1 MRNNLLVTILFLAS
15 SSIILSQDLRI
26 KNLQIESKNNGTVI
40 QLDSNRKVNL
50 ENVTAW
56 YSSEWF
62 YMTIYDANADS
73 LSLTNYKNDSLK
85 NIEVSN
91 SDESTQIAVQ
101 LFSDIESFE
110 INTPNRKTLQ
120 FFLRNSQLV
129 AKNSIS
135 VEDGIDIVQA
145 EEKTSKEKPE
155 SKLFNDLFF
164 YLLRLQNI
172 FFVNLESKIFLTAF
186 DAVIASPN
194 VIKSL
199 LGKLFFLRKVK
210 KSLWLSI
217 LKSSEQ
223 PPNA

>member
-1 MRNNLLVTILFLAS
+1 MRNNLLVTILFLA

-40 QLDSNRKVNL
+40 QLDSNKKVNL

-62 YMTIYDANADS
+62 YMTIYDANTDS
-73 LSLTNYKNDSLK
+73 LSLANYKNDSLK

-110 INTPNRKTLQ
+110 INTPKRKALQ
-120 FFLRNSQLV
+120 FFLRNNQSI

-135 VEDGIDIVQA
+135 FEDEIDIIET
-145 EEKTSKEKPE
+145 EENPPKEKEIIYEKEQPRNANN
-155 SKLFNDLFF
+155 KL
-164 YLLRLQNI
+164 I
-172 FFVNLESKIFLTAF
+172 
-186 DAVIASPN
+186 VIAGLIVSAIDITSSTSFSIGALISIIAN
-194 VIKSL
+194 
-199 LGKLFFLRKVK
+199 FL
-210 KSLWLSI
+210 
-217 LKSSEQ
+217 
-223 PPNA
+223 

>member
-26 KNLQIESKNNGTVI
+26 KNLQIESKNNGTVV

-73 LSLTNYKNDSLK
+73 LSLANYKNDSLK

-101 LFSDIESFE
+101 LFSEIESFE

-135 VEDGIDIVQA
+135 VEDKIDIVQT
-145 EEKTSKEKPE
+145 EEETSKEKDIIYEKEQPRNANN
-155 SKLFNDLFF
+155 KL
-164 YLLRLQNI
+164 I
-172 FFVNLESKIFLTAF
+172 
-186 DAVIASPN
+186 VIAGLIVSAIDITN
-194 VIKSL
+194 STSFSAGALIAIIAN
-199 LGKLFFLRKVK
+199 FL
-210 KSLWLSI
+210 
-217 LKSSEQ
+217 
-223 PPNA
+223 

>member
-73 LSLTNYKNDSLK
+73 LSLANYKNDSLK

-110 INTPNRKTLQ
+110 INTPKRKTLQ
-120 FFLRNSQLV
+120 FFLRNSQSV

-135 VEDGIDIVQA
+135 IENEIDIVEK
-145 EEKTSKEKPE
+145 EENSPRKKDIIYEK
-155 SKLFNDLFF
+155 
-164 YLLRLQNI
+164 
-172 FFVNLESKIFLTAF
+172 
-186 DAVIASPN
+186 
-194 VIKSL
+194 
-199 LGKLFFLRKVK
+199 
-210 KSLWLSI
+210 
-217 LKSSEQ
+217 EQ
-223 PPNA
+223 PRIANNKLIVFAGLIVSAIDITNSTSFSAGVLIAIIANFL

>member
-73 LSLTNYKNDSLK
+73 LSLANYRNDSLK

-101 LFSDIESFE
+101 LFSEIESFE

-135 VEDGIDIVQA
+135 VEDKIDIVQS
-145 EEKTSKEKPE
+145 EEKTPKEKDIIYE
-155 SKLFNDLFF
+155 KEQLRSANNKL
-164 YLLRLQNI
+164 I
-172 FFVNLESKIFLTAF
+172 
-186 DAVIASPN
+186 VIAGLIVSAIDITN
-194 VIKSL
+194 STSFSAGALIAIIAN
-199 LGKLFFLRKVK
+199 FL
-210 KSLWLSI
+210 
-217 LKSSEQ
+217 
-223 PPNA
+223 

>member
-73 LSLTNYKNDSLK
+73 LSLANYRNDSLK

-101 LFSDIESFE
+101 LFSEIESFE

-135 VEDGIDIVQA
+135 VEDKIDIVQT
-145 EEKTSKEKPE
+145 EEKTPKEKDIIYEKEQPRNANN
-155 SKLFNDLFF
+155 KL
-164 YLLRLQNI
+164 I
-172 FFVNLESKIFLTAF
+172 
-186 DAVIASPN
+186 VIAGLIVSAIDITN
-194 VIKSL
+194 STSFSAGALIAIIAN
-199 LGKLFFLRKVK
+199 FL
-210 KSLWLSI
+210 
-217 LKSSEQ
+217 
-223 PPNA
+223 

>member
-26 KNLQIESKNNGTVI
+26 KNLQIESKKNGTVI

-73 LSLTNYKNDSLK
+73 LSLANYKNDSLK

-101 LFSDIESFE
+101 LFSEIESFE
-110 INTPNRKTLQ
+110 INTPKRKTLQ
-120 FFLRNSQLV
+120 FSLRNSQLV

-135 VEDGIDIVQA
+135 VEDEIDIVQT
-145 EEKTSKEKPE
+145 EEKTPKEKDIIYEKEQPRNANN
-155 SKLFNDLFF
+155 KL
-164 YLLRLQNI
+164 I
-172 FFVNLESKIFLTAF
+172 
-186 DAVIASPN
+186 VIAGLIVSAIDITN
-194 VIKSL
+194 STSFSAGALIAIIAN
-199 LGKLFFLRKVK
+199 FL
-210 KSLWLSI
+210 
-217 LKSSEQ
+217 
-223 PPNA
+223 

>member
-26 KNLQIESKNNGTVI
+26 KNLQIESKNNGTII
-40 QLDSNRKVNL
+40 QLDLNKKVNL

-62 YMTIYDANADS
+62 YTTIYDANADS
-73 LSLTNYKNDSLK
+73 LSLANYKNDSLK

-101 LFSDIESFE
+101 LFSEIESFE

-135 VEDGIDIVQA
+135 VEDKIDIVQT
-145 EEKTSKEKPE
+145 EEETSKEKDIIYEKEQPRNANN
-155 SKLFNDLFF
+155 KL
-164 YLLRLQNI
+164 I
-172 FFVNLESKIFLTAF
+172 
-186 DAVIASPN
+186 VIAGLIVSAIDITN
-194 VIKSL
+194 STSFSAGALIAIIAN
-199 LGKLFFLRKVK
+199 FL
-210 KSLWLSI
+210 
-217 LKSSEQ
+217 
-223 PPNA
+223 

>member
-15 SSIILSQDLRI
+15 SSIILSQDLKI

-40 QLDSNRKVNL
+40 QLDSNKKVNL

-73 LSLTNYKNDSLK
+73 LSLANYKNDSLK

-101 LFSDIESFE
+101 LFSEIESFE
-110 INTPNRKTLQ
+110 IDTPKRKTLQ
-120 FFLRNSQLV
+120 FLLRNSQSV

-135 VEDGIDIVQA
+135 VEDEIDIVQTGKNTA
-145 EEKTSKEKPE
+145 KEKDVIYEKEQPRNTNN
-155 SKLFNDLFF
+155 KL
-164 YLLRLQNI
+164 I
-172 FFVNLESKIFLTAF
+172 
-186 DAVIASPN
+186 VIAGLIVSAIDITN
-194 VIKSL
+194 STSFSGGALIAIIAN
-199 LGKLFFLRKVK
+199 FL
-210 KSLWLSI
+210 
-217 LKSSEQ
+217 
-223 PPNA
+223 

>member
-40 QLDSNRKVNL
+40 QLDSNKKVNL

-73 LSLTNYKNDSLK
+73 LSLANYKNDSLK

-101 LFSDIESFE
+101 LFSEIESFE

-135 VEDGIDIVQA
+135 VEDEIDIVQA
-145 EEKTSKEKPE
+145 EEKTPKEKDIIYE
-155 SKLFNDLFF
+155 KEQLRNANNKL
-164 YLLRLQNI
+164 I
-172 FFVNLESKIFLTAF
+172 
-186 DAVIASPN
+186 VIAGLIVSAIDITN
-194 VIKSL
+194 STSFSAGALIAIIAN
-199 LGKLFFLRKVK
+199 FL
-210 KSLWLSI
+210 
-217 LKSSEQ
+217 
-223 PPNA
+223 

>member
-50 ENVTAW
+50 ENITAW

-73 LSLTNYKNDSLK
+73 LSLANYKNDSLK

-91 SDESTQIAVQ
+91 NDESTQIAVQ
-101 LFSDIESFE
+101 LFSEIESFE

-135 VEDGIDIVQA
+135 VEDKIDIVQTA
-145 EEKTSKEKPE
+145 ERTPKEKDIIYEKEQPRNANN
-155 SKLFNDLFF
+155 KL
-164 YLLRLQNI
+164 I
-172 FFVNLESKIFLTAF
+172 
-186 DAVIASPN
+186 VIAGLIVSAIDVTN
-194 VIKSL
+194 STSFSAGALIAIIAS
-199 LGKLFFLRKVK
+199 FL
-210 KSLWLSI
+210 
-217 LKSSEQ
+217 
-223 PPNA
+223 

>member
-1 MRNNLLVTILFLAS
+1 MRNNLLVTILFLTCS
-15 SSIILSQDLRI
+15 SFILSQDLRI

-40 QLDSNRKVNL
+40 QLDSSKKVNL

-73 LSLTNYKNDSLK
+73 LSLANYKNDSLK

-101 LFSDIESFE
+101 LFSEIESFE

-135 VEDGIDIVQA
+135 VEDEIDIVQT
-145 EEKTSKEKPE
+145 EEKTPKEKDIIYEKEQPRNANN
-155 SKLFNDLFF
+155 KL
-164 YLLRLQNI
+164 I
-172 FFVNLESKIFLTAF
+172 
-186 DAVIASPN
+186 VIAGLIVSAIDITN
-194 VIKSL
+194 STSFSAGALIAIIAN
-199 LGKLFFLRKVK
+199 FL
-210 KSLWLSI
+210 
-217 LKSSEQ
+217 
-223 PPNA
+223 

>member
-73 LSLTNYKNDSLK
+73 LSLANYKNDSLK

-101 LFSDIESFE
+101 LFSEIESFE

-135 VEDGIDIVQA
+135 VEDEIDIVLT
-145 EEKTSKEKPE
+145 EEKTPKEKDIIYEKEQPRNANN
-155 SKLFNDLFF
+155 KL
-164 YLLRLQNI
+164 I
-172 FFVNLESKIFLTAF
+172 
-186 DAVIASPN
+186 VIAGLIVSAIDITN
-194 VIKSL
+194 STSFSAGALIAIIAN
-199 LGKLFFLRKVK
+199 FL
-210 KSLWLSI
+210 
-217 LKSSEQ
+217 
-223 PPNA
+223 

>member
-15 SSIILSQDLRI
+15 SSITLSQDLRI
-26 KNLQIESKNNGTVI
+26 KNLQIESKNNGTVV

-73 LSLTNYKNDSLK
+73 LSLANYKNDSLK

-101 LFSDIESFE
+101 LFSEIESFE

-135 VEDGIDIVQA
+135 VEDKIDIVQT
-145 EEKTSKEKPE
+145 EEKTPKEKDIIYEKEQPRNANN
-155 SKLFNDLFF
+155 KL
-164 YLLRLQNI
+164 I
-172 FFVNLESKIFLTAF
+172 
-186 DAVIASPN
+186 VIAGLIVSAIDITN
-194 VIKSL
+194 STSFSAGALIAIIAN
-199 LGKLFFLRKVK
+199 FL
-210 KSLWLSI
+210 
-217 LKSSEQ
+217 
-223 PPNA
+223 

>member
-1 MRNNLLVTILFLAS
+1 MRNNLLVTILFLVS

-73 LSLTNYKNDSLK
+73 LSLANYKNDSLK

-101 LFSDIESFE
+101 LFSEIESFE

-135 VEDGIDIVQA
+135 VEDKIDIVQT
-145 EEKTSKEKPE
+145 EEKTPKEKDIIYEKEQPRNANN
-155 SKLFNDLFF
+155 KL
-164 YLLRLQNI
+164 I
-172 FFVNLESKIFLTAF
+172 
-186 DAVIASPN
+186 VIAGLIVSAIDITN
-194 VIKSL
+194 STSFSAGALIAIIAN
-199 LGKLFFLRKVK
+199 FL
-210 KSLWLSI
+210 
-217 LKSSEQ
+217 
-223 PPNA
+223 

>member
-40 QLDSNRKVNL
+40 QLDSNKKVDL

-73 LSLTNYKNDSLK
+73 LSLANYKNDSLK

-91 SDESTQIAVQ
+91 SEESTQIAVQ
-101 LFSDIESFE
+101 LFSEIESFE
-110 INTPNRKTLQ
+110 INTSKRKTLQ
-120 FFLRNSQLV
+120 FFLRNSQSV

-135 VEDGIDIVQA
+135 TESEIDIV
-145 EEKTSKEKPE
+145 EKKDNLHEDKDIIYEK
-155 SKLFNDLFF
+155 
-164 YLLRLQNI
+164 
-172 FFVNLESKIFLTAF
+172 
-186 DAVIASPN
+186 
-194 VIKSL
+194 
-199 LGKLFFLRKVK
+199 
-210 KSLWLSI
+210 
-217 LKSSEQ
+217 EQ
-223 PPNA
+223 PRNANNKLIVFAGLVISAVDITNSTSFSVGVLISIIANFL

>member
-73 LSLTNYKNDSLK
+73 LTLANYKNDSLK

-91 SDESTQIAVQ
+91 NDESTQIALQ
-101 LFSDIESFE
+101 LFSEIESFE

-135 VEDGIDIVQA
+135 LEDEIDIVQT
-145 EEKTSKEKPE
+145 EEKTPKEKDIIYEKEQPRNANN
-155 SKLFNDLFF
+155 KL
-164 YLLRLQNI
+164 I
-172 FFVNLESKIFLTAF
+172 
-186 DAVIASPN
+186 VIAGLIVSAIDITN
-194 VIKSL
+194 STSFSAGALIAIIAN
-199 LGKLFFLRKVK
+199 FL
-210 KSLWLSI
+210 
-217 LKSSEQ
+217 
-223 PPNA
+223 

>member
-73 LSLTNYKNDSLK
+73 LSLANYKNDSLK

-101 LFSDIESFE
+101 LFSEIESFE

-135 VEDGIDIVQA
+135 VEDEFDIVQT
-145 EEKTSKEKPE
+145 EEKTPKEKDIIYEKEQPRNANN
-155 SKLFNDLFF
+155 KL
-164 YLLRLQNI
+164 I
-172 FFVNLESKIFLTAF
+172 
-186 DAVIASPN
+186 VIAGLIVSAVDITN
-194 VIKSL
+194 STSFSAGALIAIIAN
-199 LGKLFFLRKVK
+199 FL
-210 KSLWLSI
+210 
-217 LKSSEQ
+217 
-223 PPNA
+223 

>member
-15 SSIILSQDLRI
+15 SSIMLSQDLRI

-40 QLDSNRKVNL
+40 QLDSNKKVNL

-73 LSLTNYKNDSLK
+73 LSLANYKNDSLK
-85 NIEVSN
+85 NIEISN

-101 LFSDIESFE
+101 LFSEIESFE

-135 VEDGIDIVQA
+135 VENKIDIVET
-145 EEKTSKEKPE
+145 EEKTPKEKDIIYEQEQPRNANN
-155 SKLFNDLFF
+155 KL
-164 YLLRLQNI
+164 I
-172 FFVNLESKIFLTAF
+172 
-186 DAVIASPN
+186 VIAGLIVSAIDISN
-194 VIKSL
+194 STSFSAGALIAIIAN
-199 LGKLFFLRKVK
+199 F
-210 KSLWLSI
+210 I
-217 LKSSEQ
+217 
-223 PPNA
+223 

>member
-40 QLDSNRKVNL
+40 QLDSNKKVNL

-73 LSLTNYKNDSLK
+73 LSLANYKNDSLK

-91 SDESTQIAVQ
+91 SDESTQIAIQ
-101 LFSDIESFE
+101 LFSEIESFE

-135 VEDGIDIVQA
+135 VEDEIDIVQT
-145 EEKTSKEKPE
+145 EEKISKEKDIIYEKEQPRNANN
-155 SKLFNDLFF
+155 KL
-164 YLLRLQNI
+164 I
-172 FFVNLESKIFLTAF
+172 
-186 DAVIASPN
+186 VIAGLIVSAVDITN
-194 VIKSL
+194 STSFSAGALIAIIAN
-199 LGKLFFLRKVK
+199 FL
-210 KSLWLSI
+210 
-217 LKSSEQ
+217 
-223 PPNA
+223 

>member
-73 LSLTNYKNDSLK
+73 LSLANYRNDSLK

-101 LFSDIESFE
+101 LFSEIESFE

-135 VEDGIDIVQA
+135 VEDKIDIVQS
-145 EEKTSKEKPE
+145 EEKTPKEKDIIYE
-155 SKLFNDLFF
+155 KEQQKSANNKL
-164 YLLRLQNI
+164 I
-172 FFVNLESKIFLTAF
+172 
-186 DAVIASPN
+186 VIAGLIVSAIDITN
-194 VIKSL
+194 STSFSAGALIAIIAN
-199 LGKLFFLRKVK
+199 FL
-210 KSLWLSI
+210 
-217 LKSSEQ
+217 
-223 PPNA
+223 

>member
-15 SSIILSQDLRI
+15 SSILLSQDLRI

-40 QLDSNRKVNL
+40 QLDSNKKVNL

-73 LSLTNYKNDSLK
+73 LSLANYKNDSLK
-85 NIEVSN
+85 NIEISN

-101 LFSDIESFE
+101 LFSEIESFE

-120 FFLRNSQLV
+120 FFLRNSQSV

-135 VEDGIDIVQA
+135 LEDEIDIVQT
-145 EEKTSKEKPE
+145 EEKTPKEKDIIYEKEQPRNANN
-155 SKLFNDLFF
+155 KL
-164 YLLRLQNI
+164 I
-172 FFVNLESKIFLTAF
+172 
-186 DAVIASPN
+186 VIAGLIVSAIDISN
-194 VIKSL
+194 STSFSAGALIAIIAN
-199 LGKLFFLRKVK
+199 FL
-210 KSLWLSI
+210 
-217 LKSSEQ
+217 
-223 PPNA
+223 

>member
-73 LSLTNYKNDSLK
+73 LSLANYRNDSLK

-101 LFSDIESFE
+101 LFSEIESFE

-135 VEDGIDIVQA
+135 VEDKIDIVQS
-145 EEKTSKEKPE
+145 EEKTPKEKDIIYE
-155 SKLFNDLFF
+155 KEQLRSANNKL
-164 YLLRLQNI
+164 I
-172 FFVNLESKIFLTAF
+172 
-186 DAVIASPN
+186 VIAGLIVSAIDITN
-194 VIKSL
+194 STSFSAGALIAIIAS
-199 LGKLFFLRKVK
+199 FL
-210 KSLWLSI
+210 
-217 LKSSEQ
+217 
-223 PPNA
+223 

>member
-40 QLDSNRKVNL
+40 QLDSNKKVNL

-73 LSLTNYKNDSLK
+73 LSLANYKNDSLK

-101 LFSDIESFE
+101 LFSEIESFE

-135 VEDGIDIVQA
+135 VEDEIDIVQT
-145 EEKTSKEKPE
+145 EEKTPKEKDIIYEKEQPKNANN
-155 SKLFNDLFF
+155 KL
-164 YLLRLQNI
+164 I
-172 FFVNLESKIFLTAF
+172 
-186 DAVIASPN
+186 VIAGLIVSAIDITN
-194 VIKSL
+194 STSFSAGALIAIIAN
-199 LGKLFFLRKVK
+199 FL
-210 KSLWLSI
+210 
-217 LKSSEQ
+217 
-223 PPNA
+223 

>member
-73 LSLTNYKNDSLK
+73 LSLANYKNDSLK

-101 LFSDIESFE
+101 LFSEIESFE

-135 VEDGIDIVQA
+135 VEDKIDIVQS
-145 EEKTSKEKPE
+145 EEKTPKEKDIIYE
-155 SKLFNDLFF
+155 REQLRSANNKL
-164 YLLRLQNI
+164 I
-172 FFVNLESKIFLTAF
+172 
-186 DAVIASPN
+186 VIAGLIVSAIDITN
-194 VIKSL
+194 STSFSAGALIAIIAN
-199 LGKLFFLRKVK
+199 FL
-210 KSLWLSI
+210 
-217 LKSSEQ
+217 
-223 PPNA
+223 

>member
-40 QLDSNRKVNL
+40 QLNSNKKVNL

-73 LSLTNYKNDSLK
+73 LSLANYKNDSLK

-101 LFSDIESFE
+101 LFSEIESFE

-135 VEDGIDIVQA
+135 VEDEIDIVQT
-145 EEKTSKEKPE
+145 EEKTPKEKDIIYEKEQPRNANN
-155 SKLFNDLFF
+155 KL
-164 YLLRLQNI
+164 I
-172 FFVNLESKIFLTAF
+172 
-186 DAVIASPN
+186 VIAGLVVSAIDITN
-194 VIKSL
+194 STSFSAGALIAIIAN
-199 LGKLFFLRKVK
+199 FL
-210 KSLWLSI
+210 
-217 LKSSEQ
+217 
-223 PPNA
+223 

>member
-15 SSIILSQDLRI
+15 SSIMLSQDLRI

-40 QLDSNRKVNL
+40 QLDSNKKVNL

-73 LSLTNYKNDSLK
+73 LSLANYKNDSLK
-85 NIEVSN
+85 NIEISN

-101 LFSDIESFE
+101 LFSEIESFE

-135 VEDGIDIVQA
+135 VEDKIDIVET
-145 EEKTSKEKPE
+145 EEKTPKEKDIIYEQEQPRNANN
-155 SKLFNDLFF
+155 KL
-164 YLLRLQNI
+164 I
-172 FFVNLESKIFLTAF
+172 
-186 DAVIASPN
+186 VIAGLIVSAIDISN
-194 VIKSL
+194 STSFSAGALIAIIAN
-199 LGKLFFLRKVK
+199 FL
-210 KSLWLSI
+210 
-217 LKSSEQ
+217 
-223 PPNA
+223 

>member
-1 MRNNLLVTILFLAS
+1 MRNNLLVTILFLTCS
-15 SSIILSQDLRI
+15 SFILSQDLRI

-40 QLDSNRKVNL
+40 QLDSNKKVNL

-73 LSLTNYKNDSLK
+73 LSLANYKNDSLK

-101 LFSDIESFE
+101 LFSEIESFE

-135 VEDGIDIVQA
+135 VEDEIDIVQT
-145 EEKTSKEKPE
+145 EEKTPKEKDIIYEKEQPRNAN
-155 SKLFNDLFF
+155 SKL
-164 YLLRLQNI
+164 I
-172 FFVNLESKIFLTAF
+172 
-186 DAVIASPN
+186 VIAGLIVSAIDITN
-194 VIKSL
+194 STSFSAGALIAIIAN
-199 LGKLFFLRKVK
+199 FL
-210 KSLWLSI
+210 
-217 LKSSEQ
+217 
-223 PPNA
+223 

>member
-15 SSIILSQDLRI
+15 SSITLSQDLRI
-26 KNLQIESKNNGTVI
+26 KNLQIETKNNGTVI

-73 LSLTNYKNDSLK
+73 LSLANYKNDSLK

-101 LFSDIESFE
+101 LFSEIESFE

-135 VEDGIDIVQA
+135 VEDEIDIVQT
-145 EEKTSKEKPE
+145 EEKTPKEKDIIYEKEQPRNANN
-155 SKLFNDLFF
+155 KL
-164 YLLRLQNI
+164 I
-172 FFVNLESKIFLTAF
+172 
-186 DAVIASPN
+186 VIAGLIVSAIDITN
-194 VIKSL
+194 STSFSAGALIAIIAN
-199 LGKLFFLRKVK
+199 FL
-210 KSLWLSI
+210 
-217 LKSSEQ
+217 
-223 PPNA
+223 

>member
-15 SSIILSQDLRI
+15 SSITLSQDLRI
-26 KNLQIESKNNGTVI
+26 KNLQIESKNNGTVV

-73 LSLTNYKNDSLK
+73 LSLANYKNDSLK

-101 LFSDIESFE
+101 LFSEIESFE

-135 VEDGIDIVQA
+135 VEDKIDIVQT
-145 EEKTSKEKPE
+145 EEKTPKEKDIIYEKEQPRNAN
-155 SKLFNDLFF
+155 SKL
-164 YLLRLQNI
+164 I
-172 FFVNLESKIFLTAF
+172 
-186 DAVIASPN
+186 VIAGLIVSAIDITN
-194 VIKSL
+194 STSFSAGALIAIIAN
-199 LGKLFFLRKVK
+199 FL
-210 KSLWLSI
+210 
-217 LKSSEQ
+217 
-223 PPNA
+223 

>member
-40 QLDSNRKVNL
+40 QLDSNKKVNL

-73 LSLTNYKNDSLK
+73 LSLANYKNDSLK

-101 LFSDIESFE
+101 LFSEIESFE

-135 VEDGIDIVQA
+135 VEDEIDIVQT
-145 EEKTSKEKPE
+145 EEKTPKEKDIIYEKEQPRNANN
-155 SKLFNDLFF
+155 KL
-164 YLLRLQNI
+164 I
-172 FFVNLESKIFLTAF
+172 
-186 DAVIASPN
+186 VIAGLIVSAIDIAN
-194 VIKSL
+194 STSFSAGVLIAIIAN
-199 LGKLFFLRKVK
+199 FL
-210 KSLWLSI
+210 
-217 LKSSEQ
+217 
-223 PPNA
+223 

>member
-26 KNLQIESKNNGTVI
+26 KNLQIESKKNGTVI

-73 LSLTNYKNDSLK
+73 LSLANYKNDSLK

-91 SDESTQIAVQ
+91 NDESTQIAVQ
-101 LFSDIESFE
+101 LFSEIESFE

-120 FFLRNSQLV
+120 FLLRNSQLV

-135 VEDGIDIVQA
+135 VEDEIDIVQT
-145 EEKTSKEKPE
+145 EEKTPKEKDIIYEKEQPRNANN
-155 SKLFNDLFF
+155 KL
-164 YLLRLQNI
+164 I
-172 FFVNLESKIFLTAF
+172 
-186 DAVIASPN
+186 VIAGLIVSAIDITN
-194 VIKSL
+194 STSFSAGALIAIIAN
-199 LGKLFFLRKVK
+199 FL
-210 KSLWLSI
+210 
-217 LKSSEQ
+217 
-223 PPNA
+223 

>member
-40 QLDSNRKVNL
+40 QLDSNKKVNL

-73 LSLTNYKNDSLK
+73 LSLANYKNDSLK

-101 LFSDIESFE
+101 LFSEIESFE

-135 VEDGIDIVQA
+135 VEDEIDIVQT
-145 EEKTSKEKPE
+145 EEKTPKEKDIIYEKEQPRNANN
-155 SKLFNDLFF
+155 KL
-164 YLLRLQNI
+164 I
-172 FFVNLESKIFLTAF
+172 
-186 DAVIASPN
+186 VIAGLVVSALDITN
-194 VIKSL
+194 STSFSAGVLIAIIAN
-199 LGKLFFLRKVK
+199 FL
-210 KSLWLSI
+210 
-217 LKSSEQ
+217 
-223 PPNA
+223 

>member
-50 ENVTAW
+50 ENITAW

-73 LSLTNYKNDSLK
+73 LSLANYKNDSLK

-101 LFSDIESFE
+101 LFSEIESFE

-135 VEDGIDIVQA
+135 VEDEIDFVQT
-145 EEKTSKEKPE
+145 EEKTPKEKDIIYEKEQPRNANN
-155 SKLFNDLFF
+155 KL
-164 YLLRLQNI
+164 I
-172 FFVNLESKIFLTAF
+172 
-186 DAVIASPN
+186 VIAGLIVSAIDITN
-194 VIKSL
+194 STSFSAGALIAIIAN
-199 LGKLFFLRKVK
+199 FL
-210 KSLWLSI
+210 
-217 LKSSEQ
+217 
-223 PPNA
+223 

>member
-15 SSIILSQDLRI
+15 SSITLSQDLRI

-73 LSLTNYKNDSLK
+73 LSLANYKNDSLK

-101 LFSDIESFE
+101 LFSEIESFE

-135 VEDGIDIVQA
+135 VEDKIDIVQT
-145 EEKTSKEKPE
+145 EEETSKEKDIIYE
-155 SKLFNDLFF
+155 KEQSRNANNKL
-164 YLLRLQNI
+164 I
-172 FFVNLESKIFLTAF
+172 
-186 DAVIASPN
+186 VIAGLIVSAIDITN
-194 VIKSL
+194 STSFSAGALIAIIAN
-199 LGKLFFLRKVK
+199 FL
-210 KSLWLSI
+210 
-217 LKSSEQ
+217 
-223 PPNA
+223 

>member
-40 QLDSNRKVNL
+40 QLDSNKKVNL

-73 LSLTNYKNDSLK
+73 LSLANYKNDSLK

-101 LFSDIESFE
+101 LFSEIESFE
-110 INTPNRKTLQ
+110 IDTPKRKTLQ
-120 FFLRNSQLV
+120 FLLRNSQSV

-135 VEDGIDIVQA
+135 VEDEIDIVQTGKNTA
-145 EEKTSKEKPE
+145 KEKDVIYEKEQPRNANN
-155 SKLFNDLFF
+155 KL
-164 YLLRLQNI
+164 I
-172 FFVNLESKIFLTAF
+172 
-186 DAVIASPN
+186 VIAGLIVSAIDITN
-194 VIKSL
+194 STSFSAGALIAIIAN
-199 LGKLFFLRKVK
+199 FL
-210 KSLWLSI
+210 
-217 LKSSEQ
+217 
-223 PPNA
+223 

>member
-40 QLDSNRKVNL
+40 QLDSNKKVNL

-73 LSLTNYKNDSLK
+73 LSLANYKNDSLK

-101 LFSDIESFE
+101 LFSEIESFE

-135 VEDGIDIVQA
+135 VEDKIDIVQT
-145 EEKTSKEKPE
+145 EEKIPKEKDIIYEKEQPRNAN
-155 SKLFNDLFF
+155 SKL
-164 YLLRLQNI
+164 I
-172 FFVNLESKIFLTAF
+172 
-186 DAVIASPN
+186 VIAGLIVSAIDITN
-194 VIKSL
+194 STSFSAGALIAIIAN
-199 LGKLFFLRKVK
+199 FL
-210 KSLWLSI
+210 
-217 LKSSEQ
+217 
-223 PPNA
+223 

>member
-15 SSIILSQDLRI
+15 SSIILSQDLKI
-26 KNLQIESKNNGTVI
+26 KNLQIESKNNGTII
-40 QLDSNRKVNL
+40 QLDSNKKVNL

-73 LSLTNYKNDSLK
+73 LSLANYKNDSLK

-101 LFSDIESFE
+101 LFSEIESFE

-135 VEDGIDIVQA
+135 VEDEIDIVQT
-145 EEKTSKEKPE
+145 EQKTPKEKDIIYEKEQPRNANN
-155 SKLFNDLFF
+155 KL
-164 YLLRLQNI
+164 I
-172 FFVNLESKIFLTAF
+172 
-186 DAVIASPN
+186 VIAGLIVSAIDITN
-194 VIKSL
+194 STSFSAGALIAIIAN
-199 LGKLFFLRKVK
+199 FF
-210 KSLWLSI
+210 
-217 LKSSEQ
+217 
-223 PPNA
+223 